1 MKNSS
6 LFIHEMSGKAGDEGR
21 VVANVLLVY
30 LSTFHPTLLAP
41 GSLSPFH
48 LPQDNCYYVMWE
60 QFRIFSDTPSLLT
73 TLSTEAL
80 IIWTV
85 LVNMDFSFF
94 NLKITACLCIQIKF
108 TIFFSFRSWAQHWHS
123 LKRNNSF
130 IVFIQLEL
138 NLPSWETDQNFYPC
152 AQWKKPESGQSE
164 DMQCNSYTAM
174 TL

>member
-108 TIFFSFRSWAQHWHS
+108 TIFFF
-123 LKRNNSF
+123 F
-130 IVFIQLEL
+130 
-138 NLPSWETDQNFYPC
+138 
-152 AQWKKPESGQSE
+152 
-164 DMQCNSYTAM
+164 
-174 TL
+174 